1 MTDEQF
7 RALRTL
13 IKDQTVEIKAMAL
26 TIRRLE
32 DRIVSL
38 EALFTD
44 TGPDIYS
51 SDELIPVLRMSP
63 PREPRSDSE

>member
-7 RALRTL
+7 NALRTL
-13 IKDQTVEIKAMAL
+13 IKDQTVEIKALAL
-26 TIRRLE
+26 TIRKLE
-32 DRIVSL
+32 ERIVAI
-38 EALFTD
+38 EALFID

-51 SDELIPVLRMSP
+51 SSELIPVLRMSP